1 MNASGRP
8 QKKFS
13 QVVFCEKYD
22 FMSVMVTSPFF
33 GVLHF
38 AFLKLPRAK
47 GKMDIFVGQ
56 KNVQK
61 TGGK

>member
-1 MNASGRP
+1 
-8 QKKFS
+8 
-13 QVVFCEKYD
+13 VVFCEKYD
-22 FMSVMVTSPFF
+22 FMSVMVTSPKID
-33 GVLHF
+33 VLHF